1 MQALVAC
8 DSLQFSETK
17 AGADLRLRLLE
28 LSSLAS
34 PRHRLPRRSYSPIL
48 LNEFRSIVKIQAP
61 TLVSAEPPIAKSP
74 QTKNVTTT
82 DIQNR
87 FVAPTLLSEETH
99 TPKPPKTKNSRTAHS
114 SMRLSSALP
123 DSENG
128 RWHVDG
134 ATAKTQQAGGSSS
147 Q

>member
-61 TLVSAEPPIAKSP
+61 ALVSEGIPNPLRLP
-74 QTKNVTTT
+74 DPNPTTT
-82 DIQNR
+82 KTQSSFDFASEKNQS
-87 FVAPTLLSEETH
+87 FSSSLSLLVCARLTGISL
-99 TPKPPKTKNSRTAHS
+99 A
-114 SMRLSSALP
+114 RLSFIFSM
-123 DSENG
+123 
-128 RWHVDG
+128 
-134 ATAKTQQAGGSSS
+134 
-147 Q
+147 